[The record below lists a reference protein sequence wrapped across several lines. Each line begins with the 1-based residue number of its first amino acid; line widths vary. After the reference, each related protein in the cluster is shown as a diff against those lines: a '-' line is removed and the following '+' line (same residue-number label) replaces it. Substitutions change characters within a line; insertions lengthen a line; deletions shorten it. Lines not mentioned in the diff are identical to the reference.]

1 MTIEESLAGLNK
13 NEQKNYILKQLLM
26 MNDDERKKFVE
37 SIADNDLVE
46 LAKEQCKRVELVET
60 LRKKGVENS
69 IVNSP
74 VYPNYLSV
82 LRNYKDL
89 ADELL
94 LFNPIE
100 LSILFSYLLWNGYF
114 SKDKQNIYK
123 NENAL
128 LLSHMY
134 PYTIMD
140 GWGVCL
146 NHSIMLADYLNL
158 CGIDATP
165 LKTGIKRCK
174 FNPTYIP
181 PVKEE
186 TPKTKG
192 KFTLT
197 SLFVAKQEKT
207 PNHVFTLIK
216 ESEYFYIYDPTNLV
230 MFAVKKPTKAI
241 CTVANINAT
250 LYPVSSY
257 ELIDNNTSCRT
268 LNDFIA
274 TSEFSECHYQVD
286 YFKFIAEQSLET
298 IINNLRLIDDC
309 YDESHEDIAV
319 IAKHVRERRK
329 VK

>member
-1 MTIEESLAGLNK
+1 MTIEESLAELNK

-37 SIADNDLVE
+37 SIADNDLVG

-82 LRNYKDL
+82 LTNYKDL

-94 LFNPIE
+94 LFNPVE

-186 TPKTKG
+186 VPKAKR

-216 ESEYFYIYDPTNLV
+216 ESKYFYIYDPTNLV
-230 MFAVKKPTKAI
+230 MFAVKNPTKAI
-241 CTVANINAT
+241 CTVANINAA

-274 TSEFSECHYQVD
+274 TSEFSKCHYQVD
-286 YFKFIAEQSLET
+286 YFRFIAEQSLET

-329 VK
+329 AK

>member
-100 LSILFSYLLWNGYF
+100 LSILFSYLLWEGYF
-114 SKDKQNIYK
+114 SKDKHNIYK
-123 NENAL
+123 NENFL

-181 PVKEE
+181 SSKY
-186 TPKTKG
+186 KC
-192 KFTLT
+192 
-197 SLFVAKQEKT
+197 
-207 PNHVFTLIK
+207 
-216 ESEYFYIYDPTNLV
+216 YFIP
-230 MFAVKKPTKAI
+230 
-241 CTVANINAT
+241 C
-250 LYPVSSY
+250 
-257 ELIDNNTSCRT
+257 
-268 LNDFIA
+268 
-274 TSEFSECHYQVD
+274 
-286 YFKFIAEQSLET
+286 FKL
-298 IINNLRLIDDC
+298 
-309 YDESHEDIAV
+309 
-319 IAKHVRERRK
+319 
-329 VK
+329 